1 MSPASSSVSTP
12 SAAPRYTS
20 TVAGHVP
27 SIVGSEKYTGPSA
40 GAVHR
45 NQTDAPPSRC
55 LGSPASFVAP
65 NTVPAACPISPVIG
79 VAPEKASFAGTAGA
93 TGEST
98 CQLTVT
104 EPPSHVDACT
114 RYRTPARNTND
125 AFAARV
131 LMSPL
136 SRSCATP
143 TRLAIDEPRKM
154 RIVESPGEPIV
165 SKTATPDVDGVQ
177 LHQTLGPSYIPVGS
191 SGSTVAPR
199 RFADTLPDVPVT
211 AAAFAR
217 SSFAGATAD
226 HVSFSAPVAPFLPS
240 TAIQYEAFVPPFTS
254 TVSAL
259 VVTPAPASSFDARD
273 VSDVSEDPE

>member
-1 MSPASSSVSTP
+1 MSI
-12 SAAPRYTS
+12 APPLEPMSNRY
-20 TVAGHVP
+20 VP
-27 SIVGSEKYTGPSA
+27 VA
-40 GAVHR
+40 GAVQR
-45 NQTDAPPSRC
+45 YQTEPPETPC
-55 LGSPASFVAP
+55 AGSSASINALYVVAV
-65 NTVPAACPISPVIG
+65 T
-79 VAPEKASFAGTAGA
+79 APEAPARPRPAPKASFAGTAGA

-165 SKTATPDVDGVQ
+165 S
-177 LHQTLGPSYIPVGS
+177 
-191 SGSTVAPR
+191 
-199 RFADTLPDVPVT
+199 
-211 AAAFAR
+211 
-217 SSFAGATAD
+217 
-226 HVSFSAPVAPFLPS
+226 
-240 TAIQYEAFVPPFTS
+240 
-254 TVSAL
+254 
-259 VVTPAPASSFDARD
+259 
-273 VSDVSEDPE
+273 